1 MQAIEDVNQKLQ
13 KDIFRKVL
21 GSKVVT
27 ELQPAGD
34 YYIAEK
40 YHQQVNAP
48 SCVCSDGVFFV
59 CLLFPNS

>member
-1 MQAIEDVNQKLQ
+1 MERVNAKLASNV
-13 KDIFRKVL
+13 FRKVL

-40 YHQQVNAP
+40 YHQQVCALK
-48 SCVCSDGVFFV
+48 SHV
-59 CLLFPNS
+59 